1 MERIVLDT
9 DLAMGVPGS
18 DIDDGFALALAHADP
33 DIRLEM
39 ITTVNGNTDVESA
52 TALSLEL
59 VRRLGIHDVPVI
71 KGAAAPLTRPQQR
84 RSAPAEIAGRSGV
97 GMSPAPGYAAA
108 ALAEHVMRHPGEITV
123 VAIGPLT
130 NIATAIALEPRL
142 PGAVKE
148 LVMMGGVFL
157 GSTGVRDMPGEF
169 NVWSDPEAAAAV
181 LRCGAPQRWVGLDV
195 TLMVRLNRQHAA
207 RLAAA
212 EGDFG
217 RFAGE
222 ATGAWIDHLRGQNP
236 GSRQDA
242 DSCAMH
248 DPLAVAAL
256 TRPDLLSWTDA
267 AVEVVTGNGPARG
280 VMIADLRRGSMPP
293 PANARIATGV
303 DADAFTQHFLGAIE
317 TL

>member
-9 DLAMGVPGS
+9 DLAMGAPGS

-33 DIRLEM
+33 NLRLEL
-39 ITTVNGNTDVESA
+39 ITTVNGNTDVDSA

-59 VRRLGIHDVPVI
+59 VHRLDVRGVPVV
-71 KGAAAPLTRPQQR
+71 KGAAAPLTRPDLR
-84 RSAPAEIAGRSGV
+84 RSAPPELIRRYGVGRS
-97 GMSPAPGYAAA
+97 PAAGYAAA
-108 ALAEHVMRHPGEITV
+108 AIADLVTRHPGEITV

-130 NIATAIALEPRL
+130 NVAAAIALEPRL
-142 PGAVKE
+142 PGMVKE

-157 GSTGVRDMPGEF
+157 GTTGSRQMPGEF

-195 TLMVRLNRQHAA
+195 TLKVRLTRQHAA

-212 EGDFG
+212 QGPFG
-217 RFAGE
+217 RFAGA
-222 ATGAWIDHLRGQNP
+222 ATTAWIDHLRAQHP
-236 GSRQDA
+236 GSPEDA

-248 DPLAVAAL
+248 DPLAVAAV
-256 TRPDLLSWTDA
+256 TRPDLLTWTDA
-267 AVEVVTGNGPARG
+267 AVDVATGDGPARG
-280 VMIADLRRGSMPP
+280 VMVADLRRGSTPP
-293 PANARIATGV
+293 PANARIATAV
-303 DADAFTQHFLGAIE
+303 DAAGFTRHFLDAIE